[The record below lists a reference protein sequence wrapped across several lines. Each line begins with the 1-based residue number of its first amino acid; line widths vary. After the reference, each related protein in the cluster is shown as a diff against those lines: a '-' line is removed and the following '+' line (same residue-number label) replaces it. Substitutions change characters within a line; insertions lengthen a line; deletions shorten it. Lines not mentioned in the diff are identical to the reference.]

1 MSQKLKEYAESQY
14 DFDAMSLEVIHEYGS
29 DDARFDITYEYVGNV
44 RPRTEEELAQLEEA
58 AF

>member
-14 DFDAMSLEVIHEYGS
+14 DFDSMSLEVIN
-29 DDARFDITYEYVGNV
+29 EYVGEV
-44 RPRTEEELAQLEEA
+44 RPRTEEELAQLEDA

>member
-14 DFDAMSLEVIHEYGS
+14 DFDAMSLEVIHEY
-29 DDARFDITYEYVGNV
+29 VGNV

>member
-1 MSQKLKEYAESQY
+1 MSQKLKEYAETQY
-14 DFDAMSLEVIHEYGS
+14 DFDSMSLDFIN
-29 DDARFDITYEYVGNV
+29 EYVGNV

>member
-1 MSQKLKEYAESQY
+1 MSQALKEYAESQY
-14 DFDAMSLEVIHEYGS
+14 DFEAMSLEVIN
-29 DDARFDITYEYVGNV
+29 EYVGDI